1 MNTFMNDLY
10 DIISEYQYTLNKSR
24 VTEEFHKIL
33 DSIAPNSI
41 TDWLLLQ
48 DVEHKMNYLGYDVFE
63 NKELRTVIIVDE
75 VRNLV
80 YFFDEALRHTGTYLY
95 KEKDLKEIDYNFYM
109 YEIEKVLHE
118 YVIYF
123 VEVDWY
129 DKGNNVK
136 LTSKAIRYFR

>member
-1 MNTFMNDLY
+1 M
-10 DIISEYQYTLNKSR
+10 
-24 VTEEFHKIL
+24 
-33 DSIAPNSI
+33 
-41 TDWLLLQ
+41 
-48 DVEHKMNYLGYDVFE
+48 
-63 NKELRTVIIVDE
+63 IIVDE

-123 VEVDWY
+123 VEAEWY
-129 DKGNNVK
+129 DKRNNVK
-136 LTSKAIRYFR
+136 PTSKAVRYFR

>member
-1 MNTFMNDLY
+1 MNTFMNELHN
-10 DIISEYQYTLNKSR
+10 IINEYQHTLNKVR
-24 VTEEFHKIL
+24 ATEEFHKIL
-33 DSIAPNSI
+33 DSIAPNLI

-48 DVEHKMNYLGYDVFE
+48 GAERKMNYLGYGVFE
-63 NKELRTVIIVDE
+63 DKELRTVIIVDE

-95 KEKDLKEIDYNFYM
+95 KEKDLKKIDYNFYM

-123 VEVDWY
+123 VEAD
-129 DKGNNVK
+129 
-136 LTSKAIRYFR
+136 